1 MSNVMEKVQGSIEK
15 NVVPVVNKLT
25 SSYWFG
31 IVANAVLYIV
41 PFTMV
46 SAIPSLFNVVRNFV
60 PALPDLSALNTYS
73 FGLVGMFIA
82 FIIPHS
88 VCVKEDDKGRALIA
102 GFTGVGAF
110 MLCMNPQTV
119 DEGMAFEMWKF
130 GSSGMFAAMAVG
142 ITVGAIYKFAA
153 HHSFFGEES
162 VIPDFV
168 KSWFDS
174 IIPILLSL
182 TIAFLLTF
190 LVRIDVFTVIA
201 LILSPVT
208 SFGQSLPG
216 VVFMALVMDVF
227 YFFGVSGWAFIS
239 VTLPITQGG
248 MAENMAAV
256 AAGATP
262 TNINAYGL
270 SRYYMIGGELNT
282 LPLAFMMLFSK
293 SKKNRTLGKATFV
306 PSLFNIN
313 EPLVFSTIVNNPYL
327 FIPVILQAIILP
339 ANAYLWLQF
348 DWASLHTQM
357 FAMNF
362 LPNAVSAYFLSNG
375 DFRNVVLVVVN
386 LILAAII
393 SLRFSTNMPQRTSR
407 KARLSALRRRRQNV
421 SLVRQGRLQTFP
433 RLLLRMVHPKK
444 LCWQLQI
451 LQRRERT
458 MSDAID
464 ISAVAMEV
472 ILNTGDG
479 RTCIDQAL
487 DSLAEFD
494 FDAAEEHLAQ
504 ADAKILTAHKVQ
516 TATIQAQAAGEE
528 VEYSLLFTHAQDTLM
543 TISAELHMVKKMM
556 PIVRALAIRAGQ

>member
-1 MSNVMEKVQGSIEK
+1 MSNVMTRVQGGIEK
-15 NVVPVVNKLT
+15 HVVPVINKLT
-25 SSYWFG
+25 ANYWFG

-46 SAIPSLFNVVRNFV
+46 SAIPSLFNVVRNFIPV
-60 PALPDLSALNTYS
+60 LPDLTALNTYS

-88 VCVKEDDKGRALIA
+88 VCIKEDDKGRALIA
-102 GFTGVGAF
+102 GFTGVGTF
-110 MLCMNPQTV
+110 MLCMNPQAV
-119 DEGMAFEMWKF
+119 DEGVAFEMWKF
-130 GSSGMFAAMAVG
+130 GSSGMFAAMVVG
-142 ITVGAIYKFAA
+142 IVVGAIYKFAA
-153 HHSFFGEES
+153 HHSFFGEDS

-168 KSWFDS
+168 KNWFDS

-182 TIAFLLTF
+182 AIAYLLTF
-190 LVRIDVFTVIA
+190 LAKIDVFTVIA
-201 LILSPVT
+201 LLLSPVT
-208 SFGQSLPG
+208 NFGQSLPG
-216 VVFMALVMDVF
+216 VVFIALVMDVF

-270 SRYYMIGGELNT
+270 SRYYMIGGELNA

-375 DFRNVVLVVVN
+375 DIRNVVLVAVN

-393 SLRFSTNMPQRTSR
+393 WYPFF
-407 KARLSALRRRRQNV
+407 KV
-421 SLVRQGRLQTFP
+421 
-433 RLLLRMVHPKK
+433 
-444 LCWQLQI
+444 
-451 LQRRERT
+451 
-458 MSDAID
+458 
-464 ISAVAMEV
+464 
-472 ILNTGDG
+472 
-479 RTCIDQAL
+479 
-487 DSLAEFD
+487 FD
-494 FDAAEEHLAQ
+494 KHAAEE
-504 ADAKILTAHKVQ
+504 
-516 TATIQAQAAGEE
+516 EE
-528 VEYSLLFTHAQDTLM
+528 KSE
-543 TISAELHMVKKMM
+543 AELKAKREAKRAAREAKKAAKLEASGNVGGDTENAMTSEGFSVKT
-556 PIVRALAIRAGQ
+556 GE

>member
-201 LILSPVT
+201 LILAPVT

-393 SLRFSTNMPQRTSR
+393 WYPFFKVFDKHAAEDEQKSEAERAAKKAAKRVAREAR
-407 KARLSALRRRRQNV
+407 KAAN
-421 SLVRQGRLQTFP
+421 
-433 RLLLRMVHPKK
+433 
-444 LCWQLQI
+444 
-451 LQRRERT
+451 
-458 MSDAID
+458 
-464 ISAVAMEV
+464 ISETASENGPSEKVVLAAADSTT
-472 ILNTGDG
+472 TGTND
-479 RTCIDQAL
+479 
-487 DSLAEFD
+487 E
-494 FDAAEEHLAQ
+494 
-504 ADAKILTAHKVQ
+504 
-516 TATIQAQAAGEE
+516 
-528 VEYSLLFTHAQDTLM
+528 
-543 TISAELHMVKKMM
+543 
-556 PIVRALAIRAGQ
+556 